1 MTKFMDIGSEIWHE
15 AFSLFSLIVIH
26 VARGKRIALA
36 PAVLASIYRDMT
48 LLKGKIAESTL
59 LRIPKGKHDGL
70 TVELW
75 SSMHLVQVGV
85 WKRFGELRR
94 PGPNLMKS
102 GYPRMD
108 LENVPPPVL
117 RYLLQQVPSWIITP
131 TILNRWRRSYGFD
144 QAFSPEPPRF
154 QVQTQE
160 TMGTNQI

>member
-1 MTKFMDIGSEIWHE
+1 MDIGSEIWHE

-102 GYPRMD
+102 GYPRLAWWD
-108 LENVPPPVL
+108 KLKQEVENVLLVL
-117 RYLLQQVPSWIITP
+117 DSGKESFSSGELGFPQVLWRNPSFWSM
-131 TILNRWRRSYGFD
+131 L
-144 QAFSPEPPRF
+144 
-154 QVQTQE
+154 
-160 TMGTNQI
+160 